1 MNVQLTKEQK
11 IKVAIAEDVA
21 KIMQS
26 VLKRETSLH
35 RKQEHFWTIGL
46 NIKNTIE
53 YIELVSLGGI
63 NSVHVEPIE
72 VFSFAVAKKCK
83 KIILVHNHPSGE
95 LKPSKEDIEFTKN
108 LKAAG
113 EILKIEVLDHI
124 IITEDDYTN
133 IL

>member
-1 MNVQLTKEQK
+1 M
-11 IKVAIAEDVA
+11 
-21 KIMQS
+21 
-26 VLKRETSLH
+26 
-35 RKQEHFWTIGL
+35 
-46 NIKNTIE
+46 
-53 YIELVSLGGI
+53 GGI
-63 NSVHVEPIE
+63 NRVHVEPIE

-95 LKPSKEDIEFTKN
+95 LKPSNEDIEFAKN

-113 EILKIEVLDHI
+113 EILKIEVLDLI